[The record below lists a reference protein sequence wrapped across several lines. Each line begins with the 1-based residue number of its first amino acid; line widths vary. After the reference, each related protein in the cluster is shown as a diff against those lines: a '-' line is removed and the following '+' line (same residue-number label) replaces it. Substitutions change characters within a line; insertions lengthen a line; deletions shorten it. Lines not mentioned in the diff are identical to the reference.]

1 MVNLVIV
8 SHSAR
13 LGEGVGELARQML
26 INDGCKLAI
35 AAGIDD
41 PDSPIGTDPIKVME
55 AIESVADT
63 DHVLVMMDIGSALLS
78 AETALDLLDPAIAA
92 KVRLCAAP
100 LVEGT
105 LAATVSA
112 ASGAGIDKVIADA
125 MNALEAKRIQLG
137 LPSPTLTPPDAD
149 ACRRWRQ
156 QIVSVVIQN
165 HNGLHVRPAS
175 KLVAALAGFNADL
188 LLEKNGK
195 CVKPDSLNQ
204 IALLQVRRN
213 DKLRLLARGP
223 DADAAL
229 AAFQALAADN
239 FGESPAAQ
247 PAAAPA
253 TSGRVEGI
261 ALRYPLALI
270 QPVRPAAA
278 DVAREQQRLRR
289 AIDQTLAELTAL
301 TELAENKF
309 NADIAAIFAGHHTLL
324 DDEDLFDAA
333 NDRLL
338 TEPCSAEWAWHQV
351 LMELSQQYRQLDDP
365 ICRRAISIS
374 KIFCSAPCAICRTF
388 RRRCRRPASRPLLSP
403 TTCSR
408 RPSCNWMPVASKAC
422 ACATAANRPTARLSP
437 ARRDR
442 LAVPAGRGAEQR
454 AARRAHHARYA
465 PPAPYPPLKSTDRY
479 RSEVC
484 LRRVSFL
491 TLQEPLCLNSFNQRA
506 SLVNDVIEGTI
517 IASPWN
523 NLARL
528 ESDPAIRVV
537 VRRDLNK
544 NNVAVISGGGAGHEP
559 AHVGFIGKGM
569 LTAAVCG
576 DLFASPSVDAV
587 LTAIQAVTGEACLL
601 IVKTIPATG

>member
-41 PDSPIGTDPIKVME
+41 PDSPIGTDPFKVME

-137 LPSPTLTPPDAD
+137 LPSPTPDAAPTPTLAD
-149 ACRRWRQ
+149 DGDSKSLA
-156 QIVSVVIQN
+156 VVIQN

-223 DADAAL
+223 EADAAL

-253 TSGRVEGI
+253 ASGRIEGI
-261 ALRYPLALI
+261 ALRYSLALI
-270 QPVRPAAA
+270 QPVRPAAV

-365 ICRRAISIS
+365 YLQARYIDIEDILQ
-374 KIFCSAPCAICRTF
+374 RTLRHLQDVQETLPTPGEPTIIIADNMF
-388 RRRCRRPASRPLLSP
+388 PSTVLQLDASRVKGLCL
-403 TTCSR
+403 
-408 RPSCNWMPVASKAC
+408 
-422 ACATAANRPTARLSP
+422 
-437 ARRDR
+437 RDGSEQ
-442 LAVPAGRGAEQR
+442 AHGAIIAR
-454 AARRAHHARYA
+454 AAGIAW
-465 PPAPYPPLKSTDRY
+465 
-479 RSEVC
+479 
-484 LRRVSFL
+484 
-491 TLQEPLCLNSFNQRA
+491 LCQQGEALNSVQPGEPIALDMRHQR
-506 SLVNDVIEGTI
+506 L
-517 IASPWN
+517 
-523 NLARL
+523 
-528 ESDPAIRVV
+528 IR
-537 VRRDLNK
+537 
-544 NNVAVISGGGAGHEP
+544 H
-559 AHVGFIGKGM
+559 
-569 LTAAVCG
+569 
-576 DLFASPSVDAV
+576 
-587 LTAIQAVTGEACLL
+587 
-601 IVKTIPATG
+601 

>member
-41 PDSPIGTDPIKVME
+41 PDSPIGTDPLKVME

-125 MNALEAKRIQLG
+125 MSALEAKRVQLG
-137 LPSPTLTPPDAD
+137 LPSPTSDAAPAPMLAD
-149 ACRRWRQ
+149 DGDTKS
-156 QIVSVVIQN
+156 VSVIINN

-253 TSGRVEGI
+253 TPERVEGA

-270 QPVRPAAA
+270 QPLRPAAA
-278 DVAREQQRLRR
+278 DAAREQQRLRQ
-289 AIDQTLAELTAL
+289 AIDQTL
-301 TELAENKF
+301 TEQC
-309 NADIAAIFAGHHTLL
+309 T
-324 DDEDLFDAA
+324 
-333 NDRLL
+333 
-338 TEPCSAEWAWHQV
+338 AEWAWHQV

-365 ICRRAISIS
+365 YLQARYIDIEDILQRTLRHLQGVQERVPTPGEPTIIIADNMYPATVLQLDASFVKGLCLRDGSEQAHGAII
-374 KIFCSAPCAICRTF
+374 A
-388 RRRCRRPASRPLLSP
+388 
-403 TTCSR
+403 
-408 RPSCNWMPVASKAC
+408 
-422 ACATAANRPTARLSP
+422 
-437 ARRDR
+437 
-442 LAVPAGRGAEQR
+442 R
-454 AARRAHHARYA
+454 AAGIAWLSQQGEA
-465 PPAPYPPLKSTDRY
+465 
-479 RSEVC
+479 
-484 LRRVSFL
+484 
-491 TLQEPLCLNSFNQRA
+491 LNSVQPGETIVLDMRHQR
-506 SLVNDVIEGTI
+506 L
-517 IASPWN
+517 
-523 NLARL
+523 
-528 ESDPAIRVV
+528 IR
-537 VRRDLNK
+537 D
-544 NNVAVISGGGAGHEP
+544 
-559 AHVGFIGKGM
+559 
-569 LTAAVCG
+569 
-576 DLFASPSVDAV
+576 
-587 LTAIQAVTGEACLL
+587 
-601 IVKTIPATG
+601 